1 MHNFHSNE
9 VRKKRSIAEMYTNA
23 GQFFS
28 VIGSGLL
35 ITEAIIGLFAL
46 EISMLVIMYHRENNS
61 RRNNNNSF
69 LLGYLY
75 ANMSKNNWRLTE
87 DNLVRIVLLSFAQS
101 ILAALLLTVE
111 FNMPLIALAVAGAW
125 VATALMIYAGKQ
137 LEEHGNKLSEIIDE
151 EERIAA
157 QNASSQPHYFFHGP
171 QAYHATAYHTAPPA
185 YPTAPPAYPNIY
197 YSGPLFS

>member
-9 VRKKRSIAEMYTNA
+9 IRKKRSIAEMYTNA

-35 ITEAIIGLFAL
+35 ITEAIIGLFGF
-46 EISMLVIMYHRENNS
+46 EISMLVMMYHRENNS

-87 DNLVRIVLLSFAQS
+87 DNLVGMVLLSFAQS

-137 LEEHGNKLSEIIDE
+137 LEEHGNKLTEIIDE

-157 QNASSQPHYFFHGP
+157 QNASRPNQYLYYGYPSQ
-171 QAYHATAYHTAPPA
+171 PA
-185 YPTAPPAYPNIY
+185 YPQTYTPSAPPPYVPNP
-197 YSGPLFS
+197 PLW